1 MPNTAVFQL
10 PLALSTHN
18 MKKAFIVIT
27 LVGFWAASCKKETA
41 PPTIPP
47 VVQEDLEMKRITS
60 APWKIYR
67 VEVSGL
73 DLYNLAVPACQQD
86 DTYRFYKDSTLM
98 QYENGNICSGNP
110 DSTATYWAFYDGKKK
125 LIGTVLGLTDTATVV
140 TLEDALLKLSVDY
153 NGSPAVIF
161 FKK

>member
-1 MPNTAVFQL
+1 
-10 PLALSTHN
+10 
-18 MKKAFIVIT
+18 MKKILFVFAVASI
-27 LVGFWAASCKKETA
+27 WAVSCIKEQV
-41 PPTIPP
+41 PPSP
-47 VVQEDLEMKRITS
+47 VPVTEDLDMKRITS

-73 DLYNLAVPACQQD
+73 DVYNLAVPACQQD
-86 DTYRFYKDSTLM
+86 DSYRFYKDSTLM
-98 QYENGNICSGNP
+98 QYENKNICSGNP
-110 DSTATYWAFYDGKKK
+110 DSTATHWEFYDGKKK

>member
-1 MPNTAVFQL
+1 
-10 PLALSTHN
+10 
-18 MKKAFIVIT
+18 MKKILLFFAVISVC
-27 LVGFWAASCKKETA
+27 LASCKKAEV
-41 PPTIPP
+41 PPSAAAIK
-47 VVQEDLEMKRITS
+47 EDLEMKTITS

-73 DLYNLAVPACQQD
+73 DVYNLAVPACQQD
-86 DTYRFYKDSTLM
+86 DSYRFYKDSTLM

-110 DSTATYWAFYDGKKK
+110 DSLATHWEFYDGKKK
-125 LIGTVLGLTDTATVV
+125 LIGTVLGLTDTASVV

>member
-1 MPNTAVFQL
+1 MRNTAVFRL

-27 LVGFWAASCKKETA
+27 LVSFWAASCKKETA
-41 PPTIPP
+41 PPPSPP
-47 VVQEDLEMKRITS
+47 VVQEDLDMKRITS

>member
-1 MPNTAVFQL
+1 MRNTAVFQL

-18 MKKAFIVIT
+18 MKKAFVIIAF
-27 LVGFWAASCKKETA
+27 VSFWAASCKKETA
-41 PPTIPP
+41 PPPSPP
-47 VVQEDLEMKRITS
+47 IVQEDLEMKRITS

-110 DSTATYWAFYDGKKK
+110 DSTATHWEFYDGKKK

>member
-1 MPNTAVFQL
+1 
-10 PLALSTHN
+10 
-18 MKKAFIVIT
+18 MKKIF
-27 LVGFWAASCKKETA
+27 LVFAIISIWVVSCKKETESPA
-41 PPTIPP
+41 NPPAVT
-47 VVQEDLEMKRITS
+47 EDLELKRITS

-67 VEVSGL
+67 VEVNGF
-73 DLYNLAVPACQQD
+73 DVYNLAVPACQQD
-86 DTYRFYKDSTLM
+86 DSYRFYKDSTLM

-110 DSTATYWAFYDGKKK
+110 DSTATHWEFYDGKKK
-125 LIGTVLGLTDTATVV
+125 LIGTVLGMTDTANVV